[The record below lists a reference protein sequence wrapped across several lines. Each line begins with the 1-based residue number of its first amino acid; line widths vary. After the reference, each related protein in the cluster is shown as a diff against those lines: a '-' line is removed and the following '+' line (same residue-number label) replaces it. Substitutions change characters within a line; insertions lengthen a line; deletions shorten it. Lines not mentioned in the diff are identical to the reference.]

1 MRYRLQQKLLA
12 LGDDFTIR
20 DEEGRDAYL
29 VDGKA
34 FSLGKQLSFQ
44 DADGHQLAYI
54 RQKLFRLRPTY
65 EIWIDGELRAVVTK
79 ELFSLFK
86 CRFLIDVPGPDDI
99 EAEGDFLD
107 HEYRFTRDGRTI
119 ATVSRQWFTLR
130 DTYGVDVADETATV
144 DILCGVVV
152 IDLMCHDKRH

>member
-44 DADGHQLAYI
+44 DATGRELAFI
-54 RQKLFRLRPTY
+54 RQKLFHFRPTW
-65 EIWIDGELRAVVTK
+65 EIWIDGDLRAVVTK
-79 ELFSLFK
+79 ELFSFFK

-107 HEYRFTRDGRTI
+107 HEYRFTRGDRTI

-130 DTYGVDVADETATV
+130 DTYGVDVIDEADAV
-144 DILCGVVV
+144 DVLSGVVV
-152 IDLMCHDKRH
+152 IDLICHGGRD